1 MNRVIMKRVHKTAAI
16 IAFLLIVS
24 FFLSSLIADLFGDY
38 DAIAQVKQ
46 TILYSVGLLVIAM
59 MTTGISANILYGGK
73 IKGVLSVKQKR
84 MKIAAA
90 NGVVIL
96 IPAAI
101 FLARWSADGQF
112 DSLYWAVQ
120 VIELIA
126 GATNA
131 ILLGLN
137 IRDGIRLS
145 HAKSR

>member
-1 MNRVIMKRVHKTAAI
+1 MKRIHKTAAI

-24 FFLSSLIADLFGDY
+24 FFSSSLLTDIFGDY
-38 DAIAQVKQ
+38 DAISQVKN

-59 MTTGISANILYGGK
+59 MTTGITANKLYGAKAQGA
-73 IKGVLSVKQKR
+73 LAVKQKR
-84 MKIAAA
+84 MKVAAA

-101 FLARWSADGQF
+101 FLARWSAAGQF
-112 DSLYWAVQ
+112 DSVYWTVQ
-120 VIELIA
+120 AIELIA

-145 HAKSR
+145 YAKPR

>member
-1 MNRVIMKRVHKTAAI
+1 MNRVTMKRIHKTAAV
-16 IAFLLIVS
+16 IAFLMIVS
-24 FFLSSLIADLFGDY
+24 FFSTSLFADIFGDNEI
-38 DAIAQVKQ
+38 IAQVKQ

-59 MTTGISANILYGGK
+59 MTTGITANKLYGAKVQGA
-73 IKGVLSVKQKR
+73 LAVKQKR

-101 FLARWSADGQF
+101 FLARWSAAGQF
-112 DSLYWAVQ
+112 DSLYWTVQ
-120 VIELIA
+120 AIELIA

-145 HAKSR
+145 HATS

>member
-1 MNRVIMKRVHKTAAI
+1 MNRVIMKRIHKTAAI

-24 FFLSSLIADLFGDY
+24 FFLSSLLADIFGDY
-38 DAIAQVKQ
+38 DAISQVKQ

-59 MTTGISANILYGGK
+59 MTTGITASKLYGAK
-73 IKGVLSVKQKR
+73 VKGALAVKQKR

-101 FLARWSADGQF
+101 FLARWSAAGQF
-112 DSLYWAVQ
+112 DSLYWTVQ

-145 HAKSR
+145 HAAN

>member
-1 MNRVIMKRVHKTAAI
+1 MNRVTMKRIHKMAAV
-16 IAFLLIVS
+16 IAFLMIVS
-24 FFLSSLIADLFGDY
+24 FFSSSLFADIFGDHEI
-38 DAIAQVKQ
+38 IAQVKQ

-59 MTTGISANILYGGK
+59 MTTGITANKLYGAKVQGA
-73 IKGVLSVKQKR
+73 LAVKQKR

-101 FLARWSADGQF
+101 FLARWSVAGQF
-112 DSLYWAVQ
+112 DSLYWTVQ
-120 VIELIA
+120 GIELIA

-145 HAKSR
+145 HATS

>member
-1 MNRVIMKRVHKTAAI
+1 MMSKVIMKRIHKTAAV
-16 IAFLLIVS
+16 IAFLLIVLFFVSS
-24 FFLSSLIADLFGDY
+24 FMVDISGDY
-38 DAIAQVKQ
+38 VAIAQVKQ

-59 MTTGISANILYGGK
+59 MTTGITANKLYGAK
-73 IKGVLSVKQKR
+73 VKGALAVKQKR

-101 FLARWSADGQF
+101 FLADWSAAGQF
-112 DSLYWAVQ
+112 DSVYWTVQ
-120 VIELIA
+120 AIELIA

-131 ILLGLN
+131 TLLGLN

-145 HAKSR
+145 YATS